1 MTCNLGG
8 VERTIRV
15 VLGAV
20 LLAVGFFGELPTW
33 GAAVALA
40 VGAVALVTGAI
51 GFCAAWLLFGINTCP
66 TKASGKA

>member
-8 VERTIRV
+8 IERTIRV

-33 GAAVALA
+33 GAAVALV
-40 VGAVALVTGAI
+40 VGAVVLVTGAI
-51 GFCAAWLLFGINTCP
+51 GFCAAWLLFEINTCP
-66 TKASGKA
+66 IKPSGKA